1 MKIVDVKAHCLA
13 SRLETP
19 FAFSQGWVA
28 RRGATIVE
36 VLTDEGLTGWGESLC
51 QGLQP
56 PQIAAAAIEHAF
68 KPLLVGVDPL
78 NVEPLWHK
86 LYTHTRDY
94 GMKGAVVAAL
104 SGVDIALW
112 DLLGKALN
120 QPVWRLLGGA
130 QRERVQVYATGFYRE
145 RGQGEAAR
153 LADEARRRAEE
164 GYGAMKI
171 KLGFGLEDD
180 LAVMAA
186 VGRALEGKRVAL
198 LIDTNH
204 AYGPAEAIR
213 LGRALEEY
221 KLRWYEEPVAAEDLA
236 GYREV
241 RAALATPIAGGENEF
256 TAWGF
261 RSLFE
266 ARAVDVAQPDLCAAG
281 GYTACKHIAA
291 IALAHGVQ
299 VNPHVWG
306 SSVGQVA
313 SLHLICALPVA
324 NPSLF
329 AAEPIFEYDCSSH
342 PFRETL
348 IDRPLH
354 QRGGWLTLPG
364 GPGLGIEVSRE
375 ALQRFAA
382 GAG

>member
-1 MKIVDVKAHCLA
+1 VKIVDVRAHCLA

-19 FAFSQGWVA
+19 FAFSQGWVT

-36 VLTDEGLTGWGESLC
+36 VLTDEGLTGWGEALC

-56 PQIAAAAIEHAF
+56 PQIAAAAIEHAL
-68 KPLLVGVDPL
+68 KPLLVGADPL

-94 GMKGAVVAAL
+94 GMKGAVIAAL

-112 DLLGKALN
+112 DLLGKALG

-153 LADEARRRAEE
+153 LADEARWRAEE
-164 GYGAMKI
+164 GFGAMKI
-171 KLGFGLEDD
+171 KLGFGVEDD

-186 VGRALEGKRVAL
+186 VGRALEGKRVEL

-213 LGRALEEY
+213 LGRALEPY

-241 RAALATPIAGGENEF
+241 RAALSTPIAGGENEF

-266 ARAVDVAQPDLCAAG
+266 ARAVDVAQPDIGAAG
-281 GYTACKHIAA
+281 GFTACRHIAA
-291 IALAHGVQ
+291 LALAHGVQ

-348 IDRPLH
+348 IDRPLR
-354 QRGGWLTLPG
+354 QRDGWLKLPG
-364 GPGLGIEVSRE
+364 GPGLGIEVNRD
-375 ALQRFAA
+375 ALKRFAA
-382 GAG
+382 TAG

>member
-1 MKIVDVKAHCLA
+1 MKITGVKAHCLA
-13 SRLETP
+13 SPLETP
-19 FAFSQGWVA
+19 FAFSQGWVKS
-28 RRGATIVE
+28 RGACLVE
-36 VLTDEGLTGWGESLC
+36 VQTDDGLTGWGEALC

-56 PQIAAAAIEHAF
+56 PQIAAAAIESALE
-68 KPLLVGVDPL
+68 PLLLGADAL
-78 NVEPLWHK
+78 QIEPLWHRMY
-86 LYTHTRDY
+86 LHTRDY

-112 DLLGKALN
+112 DLLGKALD

-342 PFRETL
+342 PFREAL